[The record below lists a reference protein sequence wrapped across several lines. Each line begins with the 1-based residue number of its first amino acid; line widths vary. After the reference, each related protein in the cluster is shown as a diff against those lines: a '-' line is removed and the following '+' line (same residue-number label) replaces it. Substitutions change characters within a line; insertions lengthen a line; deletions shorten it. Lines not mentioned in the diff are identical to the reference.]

1 MSAHLFNSIE
11 KNLAYIREVF
21 RDNDD
26 LIIRELEVGDIF
38 NVRMCLVFIDGL
50 INKEYLTEYAI
61 EALLREEE
69 IKSFTLKGYKTS
81 IFEAIKKQILY
92 SADIKA
98 KAKWD
103 PIIDAILSG
112 DTLLLVDEF
121 PQGLIIDTREPPSR
135 GIQEPQ
141 TETVV
146 RGPRDGFT
154 ESIKINTSMIRRRV
168 KDTRLKVK
176 MLKVGRRSKTDLA
189 LMYIDDIVDKKL
201 LDEVNKRISA
211 IDIDAVLDSSI
222 LENLIED
229 NYLSPFPQMEN
240 TERPD
245 AVAAAIYEG
254 RIAIVV
260 DNSPFVLLA
269 PATLGTL
276 MQSSED
282 YYTRWVEA
290 SLVRFFRQLGLFLLF
305 LPGPLYV
312 ALTAYHPGLLPSKL
326 IYFVAASRINV
337 PFPAIVEAV
346 LMETTME
353 LIREAGTRISGP
365 IGTTIGI
372 VGGLIIGQA
381 AVEAGIVSPLMI
393 IIVAVTTIATFVIPS
408 YEYSAGFRIVK
419 FGFFILAG
427 FLGLYGITLGIII
440 LLSHLAKLNSFGI
453 PYTSPYSGL
462 GIDEGDLKDTLVKG
476 PIQSFRM
483 RPGFTHPKNKRRMR
497 RDKKDE

>member
-1 MSAHLFNSIE
+1 
-11 KNLAYIREVF
+11 
-21 RDNDD
+21 
-26 LIIRELEVGDIF
+26 
-38 NVRMCLVFIDGL
+38 
-50 INKEYLTEYAI
+50 
-61 EALLREEE
+61 
-69 IKSFTLKGYKTS
+69 
-81 IFEAIKKQILY
+81 
-92 SADIKA
+92 
-98 KAKWD
+98 
-103 PIIDAILSG
+103 
-112 DTLLLVDEF
+112 
-121 PQGLIIDTREPPSR
+121 
-135 GIQEPQ
+135 
-141 TETVV
+141 
-146 RGPRDGFT
+146 
-154 ESIKINTSMIRRRV
+154 
-168 KDTRLKVK
+168 
-176 MLKVGRRSKTDLA
+176 
-189 LMYIDDIVDKKL
+189 L

-408 YEYSAGFRIVK
+408 YEYSAGFRIVR

>member
-103 PIIDAILSG
+103 PIIDAILSE

-121 PQGLIIDTREPPSR
+121 SGLISDTREPPSR

-260 DNSPFVLLA
+260 DNSPL
-269 PATLGTL
+269 
-276 MQSSED
+276 S
-282 YYTRWVEA
+282 
-290 SLVRFFRQLGLFLLF
+290 FLHQ
-305 LPGPLYV
+305 PP
-312 ALTAYHPGLLPSKL
+312 
-326 IYFVAASRINV
+326 
-337 PFPAIVEAV
+337 
-346 LMETTME
+346 
-353 LIREAGTRISGP
+353 
-365 IGTTIGI
+365 
-372 VGGLIIGQA
+372 
-381 AVEAGIVSPLMI
+381 
-393 IIVAVTTIATFVIPS
+393 
-408 YEYSAGFRIVK
+408 
-419 FGFFILAG
+419 
-427 FLGLYGITLGIII
+427 
-440 LLSHLAKLNSFGI
+440 
-453 PYTSPYSGL
+453 
-462 GIDEGDLKDTLVKG
+462 
-476 PIQSFRM
+476 
-483 RPGFTHPKNKRRMR
+483 
-497 RDKKDE
+497 

>member
-11 KNLAYIREVF
+11 KPSLHQEVF

-81 IFEAIKKQILY
+81 IFEAIKANLY

-154 ESIKINTSMIRRRV
+154 ESIKINTSMIRRRI

-189 LMYIDDIVDKKL
+189 LMYIDGIVDKKL

-269 PATLGTL
+269 PAT
-276 MQSSED
+276 
-282 YYTRWVEA
+282 
-290 SLVRFFRQLGLFLLF
+290 
-305 LPGPLYV
+305 
-312 ALTAYHPGLLPSKL
+312 
-326 IYFVAASRINV
+326 
-337 PFPAIVEAV
+337 
-346 LMETTME
+346 
-353 LIREAGTRISGP
+353 
-365 IGTTIGI
+365 
-372 VGGLIIGQA
+372 
-381 AVEAGIVSPLMI
+381 
-393 IIVAVTTIATFVIPS
+393 
-408 YEYSAGFRIVK
+408 
-419 FGFFILAG
+419 
-427 FLGLYGITLGIII
+427 
-440 LLSHLAKLNSFGI
+440 
-453 PYTSPYSGL
+453 
-462 GIDEGDLKDTLVKG
+462 
-476 PIQSFRM
+476 
-483 RPGFTHPKNKRRMR
+483 
-497 RDKKDE
+497 